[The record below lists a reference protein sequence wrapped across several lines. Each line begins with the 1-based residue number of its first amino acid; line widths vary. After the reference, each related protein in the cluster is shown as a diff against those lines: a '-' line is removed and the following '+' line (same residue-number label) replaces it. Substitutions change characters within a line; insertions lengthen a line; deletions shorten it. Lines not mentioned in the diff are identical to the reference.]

1 MKFPNRALEKTGLSV
16 LALAAQMAIALP
28 ARAQSMEEMRQ
39 MIIDLKARVE
49 QLEAANKAQAEAP
62 PPVDPEEFNR
72 VKTKAEALEDQKEAS
87 GFRALKIS
95 AGIDPSWIYS
105 QAKGQG
111 SYSFL
116 NNFVSLNGSGESY
129 SYDNSYFGLGWL
141 DFQKELDGGTK
152 FRLTL
157 APSKSTGSQY
167 NAGNIVHEATAS
179 IPLSDAQTRLIV
191 GQMPDFSGYDSYFN
205 TNSWNTA
212 LNQNHSITHN
222 LLFDFTAGTF
232 YTGAGLDLTRG
243 PWETKV
249 VVGNFN
255 SPRNDPSTTTYGA
268 GIKSPTLIY
277 NATYA
282 PGQAEFYT
290 LEFTGYEGSMP
301 TLSGTRGRV
310 DQFEI
315 DGSILRGS
323 SSMYLEYVMG
333 QQHGGAFNGGDSQW
347 FGLSGQYAYRFTPKF
362 EGSLR
367 LDYLHNSKNGGGTYN
382 LANNDPN
389 PACRSAASPVC
400 NTGDFINGFGPG
412 DPNAPGFDPNKGAN
426 RSAITFGLNYNYSI
440 NVAFRAEYRL
450 DMADKPTFY
459 YFNDGIYRKTN
470 QIFGLQTVVSF

>member
-16 LALAAQMAIALP
+16 LALAAQLAIALP
-28 ARAQSMEEMRQ
+28 ARAQSIDEMRQ
-39 MIIDLKARVE
+39 MITELKARVE

-87 GFRALKIS
+87 GFRGLKIS
-95 AGIDPSWIYS
+95 AGIDPAWIYS
-105 QAKGQG
+105 QAKGSG

-129 SYDNSYFGLGWL
+129 SYDNGYFGLGWI

-157 APSKSTGSQY
+157 APSKSAGSQY

-179 IPLSDAQTRLIV
+179 IPLTDAQTRLLV
-191 GQMPDFSGYDSYFN
+191 GQIPDFSGYESFFS
-205 TNSWNTA
+205 TSSWNTL
-212 LNQNHSITHN
+212 LNQNHAITRN
-222 LLFDFTAGTF
+222 LLFDFTAATF

-243 PWETKV
+243 PWEYKV
-249 VVGNFN
+249 VLGNFN
-255 SPRNDPSTTTYGA
+255 SPRNDRSTGSTNGM
-268 GIKSPTLIY
+268 IKSPTLVY

-290 LEFTGYEGSMP
+290 LEFTGYEGSVP
-301 TLSGTRGRV
+301 TLNGTHGRV

-315 DGSILRGS
+315 DGSILRGNK
-323 SSMYLEYVMG
+323 SMFLEYVMG
-333 QQHGGAFNGGDSQW
+333 QQRGGAFNGSDSQW
-347 FGLSGQYAYRFTPKF
+347 FGLSGQYAYRFTPRF

-382 LANNDPN
+382 LATNDPSGAGN
-389 PACRSAASPVC
+389 L
-400 NTGDFINGFGPG
+400 GDFINGFGPG

-440 NVAFRAEYRL
+440 NVSFRAEYRL
-450 DMADKPTFY
+450 DMANKPTFY
-459 YFNDGIYRKTN
+459 YFNDGLYRKTN
-470 QIFGLQTVVSF
+470 QLFGLQTVVSF